1 MARASVKPA
10 APGDSMPPP
19 SAPGPSAPLPALPTQ
34 ERRPASPTHA
44 AEAAVGSTE
53 VSLDI
58 SV

>member
-10 APGDSMPPP
+10 APGDSMPP
-19 SAPGPSAPLPALPTQ
+19 PSAPLPALPTQ

-58 SV
+58 FV